1 MSQPPT
7 KLCAKAWRCC
17 YHLGYCQPGTR
28 VPLTRQTENVINLT
42 CSPPDWAQTLDLQ
55 ELGEE
60 DGEEGREE
68 EFVAI

>member
-1 MSQPPT
+1 
-7 KLCAKAWRCC
+7 
-17 YHLGYCQPGTR
+17 

-42 CSPPDWAQTLDLQ
+42 CSPTDCAQTLDLQ

-68 EFVAI
+68 EFVALWGK